1 MKNPNPDPI
10 EVLDVLSHEIGLG
23 AADTSDKP
31 TAAEL
36 RDIDELIAFTRTEL
50 NRQARAEVA
59 PVARCKRAVRPSI
72 LAMSRD
78 AVLARIDE
86 LRNMPGMRF
95 AASHHRF
102 AGHASDQDLRETL
115 EMMELLLE
123 PSAERPS

>member
-1 MKNPNPDPI
+1 MKYSNPDPLDM
-10 EVLDVLSHEIGLG
+10 LDVLSHEAGLG
-23 AADTSDKP
+23 AADIVDKP

-36 RDIDELIAFTRTEL
+36 RDIDELIAFTRAEL

-86 LRNMPGMRF
+86 LRRMPGMRF

-102 AGHASDQDLRETL
+102 TGHSTDHDLRETL
-115 EMMELLLE
+115 EVMELLLE
-123 PSAERPS
+123 PSAEQPS